1 MDLQPQLDRHAAA
14 ALLGVPDPGLLD
26 LRQVHTDNHVWRV
39 ETIQGTYFVKTH
51 TKDWYAARP
60 ASGVPVRNEVSG
72 HRILRAA
79 GLPAAEVVD
88 YDTGRDNPMG
98 WPYVITRELPGT
110 PLTEL
115 LPVLD
120 RHHAAAA
127 LTVTGE
133 YLAGMHC
140 VTYEHPGSLV
150 DGPPG
155 PPDLDEWLHWLS
167 RLERFLLYFFENLIT
182 DDLPLSIK
190 DAATG
195 LLADTLPALRD
206 SYVPLRFVHGDCHSS
221 TFFIE
226 HGSTWRVSGMVDL
239 ENCSSGN
246 PLFDFAKLM
255 IEMAGRFGARDL
267 WWQPL
272 FEGYGSEPDLDLVRT
287 ILIGHAHINYACHGP
302 FSWRGDREQI
312 LRQLLTARSW
322 AELFDQ

>member
-39 ETIQGTYFVKTH
+39 ETIQGTYFVKTP
-51 TKDWYAARP
+51 TKDWYVARP

-79 GLPAAEVVD
+79 GLPSAEVVD
-88 YDTGRDNPMG
+88 YDTGRDNPLD
-98 WPYVITRELPGT
+98 WPYLITAELAGASMI
-110 PLTEL
+110 EV
-115 LPVLD
+115 LPTLD
-120 RHHAAAA
+120 RGAAAEA
-127 LTVTGE
+127 LEAVGHH
-133 YLAGMHC
+133 LAGMHSL
-140 VTYEHPGSLV
+140 TYEHPGPLV

-167 RLERFLLYFFENLIT
+167 RFERFLLYFFGN
-182 DDLPLSIK
+182 
-190 DAATG
+190 
-195 LLADTLPALRD
+195 
-206 SYVPLRFVHGDCHSS
+206 
-221 TFFIE
+221 
-226 HGSTWRVSGMVDL
+226 L

-255 IEMAGRFGARDL
+255 IEMAGRFGARDQ
-267 WWQPL
+267 WWEPL